1 LVQYFAGSTGIGGQS
16 RHIVAAMKKLIT
28 VAVAA
33 GALLG
38 AAPGSAVAAKEPFAE
53 VISHVKLQRDGT
65 ATVRARYMCESST
78 HLWVSAKQTADG
90 SVNPALEAGGSSDD
104 AAAWMDTNDWVIV
117 GEEDPF
123 PISSG
128 DAQLVCDGRT
138 HSQSVTIDVADAPW
152 GSWAALQAGMAWV
165 QWCIIEEAENGEF
178 ISDQRWVSVK

>member
-1 LVQYFAGSTGIGGQS
+1 
-16 RHIVAAMKKLIT
+16 MKKKLIT

-38 AAPGSAVAAKEPFAE
+38 AAPGSAVAAKDPYAE

-90 SVNPALEAGGSSDD
+90 SVDPALEDEGSSGA
-104 AAAWMDTNDWVIV
+104 AAAWMDTNDWVTV
-117 GEEDPF
+117 GEDTF

-128 DAQLVCDGRT
+128 DEQLVCDGRT
-138 HSQSVTIDVADAPW
+138 HSQSVSIDVPNAPW
-152 GSWAALQAGMAWV
+152 GSWDALQA
-165 QWCIIEEAENGEF
+165 
-178 ISDQRWVSVK
+178 